1 MNEITKKNDFATFL
15 VYLGMFA
22 IALLVGLLV
31 ISPAIRA
38 NNIATPTAIVIVV
51 ISVLVGVIFNSA
63 SLELLHMLG
72 AAAGGY
78 KILSVCILSLT
89 FKKKGK
95 DGKRF
100 VFASFDGLTGETK
113 IVPKDVEKSSPS
125 GIVFFPMLGYLLE
138 VVILLILSACL
149 SSYLPWFPIACY
161 VVLAIGGMIFLY
173 NDFPAHLDSVTDG
186 YLLILLT
193 KPINRIAY
201 NQILVAERSENK
213 EEALASL
220 PIYEELSDFTATLNT
235 LAAYRLILKGD
246 NEGALR
252 IFTKICEAEKNV
264 SKSVREEALCQ
275 RLALLLLMEKKQ
287 EAKDFYEGMDDAMR
301 RYIASL
307 ANLPALRCYAL
318 VAGIVEESDTEV
330 SWAFDKVERLQKK
343 VSGVILQGE
352 NKLLN
357 DSFFYLKKMH
367 PGLDIQADF
376 IDHQNSEEK
385 KEEKNTE
392 NK

>member
-1 MNEITKKNDFATFL
+1 MNDIVKKNDFATFL
-15 VYLGMFA
+15 VYLAMFA

-31 ISPAIRA
+31 ISPAIQA

-51 ISVLVGVIFNSA
+51 IAVLVGVIFNSA
-63 SLELLHMLG
+63 ALELLHMLG

-78 KILSVCILSLT
+78 KIISVCILSLT

-100 VFASFDGLTGETK
+100 AFASFDGLTGETK
-113 IVPKDVEKSSPS
+113 ISPKDVEKSSPS

-138 VVILLILSACL
+138 VIILLVLSACL
-149 SSYLPWFPIACY
+149 GSTLPWFPIACY
-161 VVLAIGGMIFLY
+161 VVLAIGGMIFVY

-193 KPINRIAY
+193 RPINRIAY
-201 NQILVAERSENK
+201 NQILVAEHSENK
-213 EEALASL
+213 EEALATL
-220 PIYEELSDFTATLNT
+220 PVYEELSDFTATLNT

-246 NEGALR
+246 NEGALQ
-252 IFTKICEAEKNV
+252 IFVKISDAEKNV
-264 SKSVREEALCQ
+264 AKAIRQEALCQ

-287 EAKDFYEGMDDAMR
+287 EAKDYYEGMDDNAR

-307 ANLPALRCYAL
+307 ATLPALRCYAL
-318 VAGIVEESDTEV
+318 VAGIVEGSDTEV
-330 SWAFDKVERLQKK
+330 SWAFDKVERLRKK
-343 VSGVILQGE
+343 VSGVTLEGE
-352 NKLLN
+352 SKLLN
-357 DSFFYLKKMH
+357 DSYFYLKKMH
-367 PGLDIQADF
+367 PDWDIQADF
-376 IDHQNSEEK
+376 IDHQETRAKQED
-385 KEEKNTE
+385 E

>member
-1 MNEITKKNDFATFL
+1 MNDIVKKNDFATFL
-15 VYLGMFA
+15 VYLAMFA

-31 ISPAIRA
+31 ISPAIQA
-38 NNIATPTAIVIVV
+38 NNITTPTAIVIVV

-63 SLELLHMLG
+63 CLELLHMLG

-100 VFASFDGLTGETK
+100 AFGSFDGLTGETK
-113 IVPKDVEKSSPS
+113 IEPKDVEKSSPS

-138 VVILLILSACL
+138 VIILLILSACL
-149 SSYLPWFPIACY
+149 SSYLAWFPIACY
-161 VVLAIGGMIFLY
+161 VILAIGGMIFVY

-201 NQILVAERSENK
+201 NQILLAEHSENK
-213 EEALASL
+213 KEALASL

-235 LAAYRLILKGD
+235 LAAYRMILKGD
-246 NEGALR
+246 NEGALQ
-252 IFTKICEAEKNV
+252 IFMKISDADKNV
-264 SKSVREEALCQ
+264 SKSIRQEALCQ
-275 RLALLLLMEKKQ
+275 RLAMLLMLEKKQ
-287 EAKDFYEGMDDAMR
+287 EAKDYYEGMDDDTR

-307 ANLPALRCYAL
+307 ATLPALRCYAL
-318 VAGIVEESDTEV
+318 VAGIVEGSDTEV
-330 SWAFDKVERLQKK
+330 SWAFDKVERLEKK
-343 VSGVILQGE
+343 VSGVVLEGE
-352 NKLLN
+352 SKLLN
-357 DSFFYLKKMH
+357 DSYFYLKKMH
-367 PGLDIQADF
+367 PDWDIQADF
-376 IDHQNSEEK
+376 IDHQNGETK
-385 KEEKNTE
+385 KEDE